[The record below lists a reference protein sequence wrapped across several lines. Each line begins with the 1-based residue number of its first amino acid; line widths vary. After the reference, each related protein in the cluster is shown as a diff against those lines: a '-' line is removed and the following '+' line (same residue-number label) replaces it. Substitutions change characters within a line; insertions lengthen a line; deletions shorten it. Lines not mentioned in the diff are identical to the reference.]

1 MASFE
6 RISDYGRHRR
16 SAKKPRPRAAG
27 RSAQYASIA
36 HRKPL
41 RASKSPKAKL
51 RPPEHCGLDDALL
64 EIAEIWRD
72 IETRRRVP
80 PKSK

>member
-6 RISDYGRHRR
+6 RISDDGRHRR
-16 SAKKPRPRAAG
+16 SAKKPRPAAAAG
-27 RSAQYASIA
+27 SSPEYASIA
-36 HRKPL
+36 RRKPL
-41 RASKSPKAKL
+41 RASKLPKAKL
-51 RPPEHCGLDDALL
+51 RPPEHYGLDDALL

-72 IETRRRVP
+72 IQTRRRP